1 MLAIQIDHA
10 IQAPASVVW
19 SYLSDLNK
27 FAEVHPIIC
36 RVDTYGDGAYRLY
49 EKLPLGPFSFR
60 FSYPVRVTLDLK
72 ESIIRYE
79 STVLGIARLD
89 MRFHIVDRGDHSVTH
104 EVVEIRSRLP
114 VERYTASECY
124 KYHQMTFTNIEERCA
139 GRRNIGS

>member
-1 MLAIQIDHA
+1 MLAIQIDHT

-36 RVDTYGDGAYRLY
+36 KVDTLGDGAYRLY

-60 FSYPVRVTLDLK
+60 FSYPVQVTLDPK
-72 ESIIRYE
+72 ESIIRYQ
-79 STVLGIARLD
+79 STVLGIAQLD
-89 MRFHIVDRGDHSVTH
+89 MRFHIVDRDDYSVTH

-114 VERYTASECY
+114 VERYTADECR
-124 KYHQMTFTNIEERCA
+124 KYHSIVFANIEKTML
-139 GRRNIGS
+139 

>member
-1 MLAIQIDHA
+1 MLAIQIDHT

-19 SYLSDLNK
+19 LYLSDLNK

-36 RVDTYGDGAYRLY
+36 KVDTYGGGAYRLY

-60 FSYPVRVTLDLK
+60 FSYPVRVTLDSK

-79 STVLGIARLD
+79 STVLGIAQLD

-114 VERYTASECY
+114 VERYTAGECR
-124 KYHQMTFTNIEERCA
+124 KYHSMVFANMESEVL
-139 GRRNIGS
+139 GKVHL